1 MNLTFQLLK
10 DLYCC
15 YMYTWIFH
23 WSPSSEYDPVCYLSR
38 KSSCWPRPQWY
49 WWGQWCPCSPVKTS
63 YCRPCKHA
71 QCESCVS
78 AFYHSLRKTDTWK
91 VWEFPS
97 KLLPISLYIFKT
109 ISYSNIFYHALNII
123 GLCSTFIFISLY
135 KNSYIS
141 IYISIMSTH
150 SKSSP

>member
-1 MNLTFQLLK
+1 M
-10 DLYCC
+10 C
-15 YMYTWIFH
+15 TWISH
-23 WSPSSEYDPVCYLSR
+23 WSPPSEYDLVCYLSR
-38 KSSCWPRPQWY
+38 KFSCWPRPQWY

-97 KLLPISLYIFKT
+97 KSLPISLYIFKT

-123 GLCSTFIFISLY
+123 GLCSTCCLY
-135 KNSYIS
+135 KPVQKF
-141 IYISIMSTH
+141 IYLHLYLHHVYTQ
-150 SKSSP
+150 